1 MALSQQGAFALH
13 HQRRTLYLPQQ
24 RPGFTAWAAAF
35 DYGDGRL
42 GLSFKE
48 TLQARDP
55 NYRPPLLEYGEA
67 VGAPVSYCSVE
78 CGSRDQRSFRV
89 YMLSE
94 DGGQTYR
101 ESGRCPIEEGA
112 FCSVGFPDGR
122 IVGLETPRKDAAGSG
137 CGDGILVRESRDGG
151 TTWQHVTK
159 LLEGCAPYLWRVRR
173 LGDGSFLLLASLY
186 GTPWGPGRA
195 RATRNTMLPGETCLN
210 KIQTFFLHS
219 RDGVHYSGPHYVLPG
234 IGAHEYDAA
243 ELSDGSLLFLA
254 GDIQA
259 TPAARQI
266 VRREG
271 ERFINGP
278 LLPIRRGA
286 PADPA
291 ADPQGGFL
299 PETFVCLPGD
309 LLVGARRNK
318 PYACSADRGE
328 NWFEIEGLPSSLYQP
343 SLQLLPDGS
352 LACFGHIGGD
362 LALGQADMYI
372 AADFFRVEGHP
383 PAAAELSLERLL
395 SPEGSQYR
403 NAYAATLTQDG
414 RPLAGRRVVFRFN
427 PYWRAD
433 GTVSTLPQEE
443 APHQIEAVTDSQ
455 GRAETSVPD
464 FDRTADIHFAYQVD
478 AWFPGEEALLPCRS
492 PLRCELAMTPRR
504 RCRRPY
510 PVYLAGGVLYVSW
523 EMEERFPGIYQLLEP
538 QRGLSP
544 AASPEALPADLIQA
558 LLDANALRRDQ
569 AGRLA
574 WCPSVHAPAPLAD
587 VKPMGD
593 GDWYE

>member
-234 IGAHEYDAA
+234 IGAHEYDVA

-254 GDIQA
+254 GDVQA

-278 LLPIRRGA
+278 LLLSAGALPPIPPPIPRGA
-286 PADPA
+286 
-291 ADPQGGFL
+291 F
-299 PETFVCLPGD
+299 
-309 LLVGARRNK
+309 
-318 PYACSADRGE
+318 
-328 NWFEIEGLPSSLYQP
+328 
-343 SLQLLPDGS
+343 
-352 LACFGHIGGD
+352 
-362 LALGQADMYI
+362 
-372 AADFFRVEGHP
+372 
-383 PAAAELSLERLL
+383 
-395 SPEGSQYR
+395 
-403 NAYAATLTQDG
+403 
-414 RPLAGRRVVFRFN
+414 
-427 PYWRAD
+427 
-433 GTVSTLPQEE
+433 
-443 APHQIEAVTDSQ
+443 
-455 GRAETSVPD
+455 
-464 FDRTADIHFAYQVD
+464 
-478 AWFPGEEALLPCRS
+478 
-492 PLRCELAMTPRR
+492 
-504 RCRRPY
+504 CRRPSSAC
-510 PVYLAGGVLYVSW
+510 PATCWWGPAGT
-523 EMEERFPGIYQLLEP
+523 
-538 QRGLSP
+538 SP
-544 AASPEALPADLIQA
+544 T
-558 LLDANALRRDQ
+558 
-569 AGRLA
+569 
-574 WCPSVHAPAPLAD
+574 PAP
-587 VKPMGD
+587 PTEGRT
-593 GDWYE
+593 GSR